1 MPINATNKK
10 TRSKIDIYDVNTLR
24 RLYKD
29 YGVSYQKLA
38 DVLGVTRQNISD
50 KLNGKGKSKD
60 DAWLI
65 PFTEAEEEKICQAI
79 EKGKEENLSDD
90 FSFMLVRA
98 QLDPFSKAIMMRNNR
113 TVKVAFELSGR
124 IGEALKKQGLDIW
137 TVDDIKAIK
146 ELEELWRAQG
156 STLRDGKKQVFL
168 DAAQKDKIKSLAKK
182 LGIKYTEYLEMNG
195 FSYDDKRK
203 YSREEI
209 IERIKKYADKNNC
222 VEIDEKSSKNDDYQ
236 FFVRMAHNNHQTIY
250 EFFEYYGFYYPR
262 NRKTIDIEKKH
273 KNIIEERYKVDGN
286 RIYIPSYDMY
296 YRTLKG
302 LALRRKITMDE
313 LLEKWGYVRIL
324 HKRDLPTGYT
334 PYDSDKCVSS
344 MSSSEM
350 LDDCRIENAL
360 SIACND
366 SKEVYLD
373 ESSYL
378 YYIVYLKAKT
388 LGMSMDDVVARFGYK
403 RIFVAELSNDAVQ
416 RYDEADSIFESTIKQ
431 LISRGKEELRQL
443 QSQFRVT
450 ESQQKSIGRN
460 KQLVAKLKEL
470 YQGKCQLCDPQAPI
484 PLICKENGELY
495 SEVHHVVS
503 IHTAGSDE
511 EIEYIDSYKNTI
523 VLCPHHHKYVHY
535 HHGGFRK
542 IVLDDDVL
550 YLENEIGERIR
561 IHTDYHLKDDE
572 GDGQ

>member
-1 MPINATNKK
+1 MPVNETNKK
-10 TRSKIDIYDVNTLR
+10 SRSKIDIYDVNALDY
-24 RLYKD
+24 LHKKYKI
-29 YGVSYQKLA
+29 SFQKIA
-38 DVLGVTRQNISD
+38 DVLGVSKETISKRLMGRGESQD
-50 KLNGKGKSKD
+50 N
-60 DAWLI
+60 AWLT
-65 PFTEAEEEKICQAI
+65 PFTEIEEEKVCQVIA
-79 EKGKEENLSDD
+79 KGEEENFSED
-90 FSFMLVRA
+90 FSFVLVRA
-98 QLDPFSKAIMMRNNR
+98 SSKPFSKAIMMRNDR

-146 ELEELWRAQG
+146 ELEELWRVQD
-156 STLRDGKKQVFL
+156 SILRDGKKQVSL
-168 DAAQKDKIKSLAKK
+168 DTSQKDKIKSLAKK
-182 LGIKYTEYLEMNG
+182 LGIKYTEYLEING
-195 FSYDDKRK
+195 FVNDDKRK
-203 YSREEI
+203 YSDEEI
-209 IERIKKYADKNNC
+209 IEKIKKYADANKC
-222 VEIDEKSSKNDDYQ
+222 VKIEEKRSENGDYQ
-236 FFVRMAHNNHQTIY
+236 FFEKMAHRRHQTIY

-262 NRKTIDIEKKH
+262 NRKTINAETEKKH
-273 KNIIEERYKVDGN
+273 KDIIEERYKVDGN
-286 RIYIPSYDMY
+286 RIYISSYDMY
-296 YRTLKG
+296 YKTLKG
-302 LALRRKITMDE
+302 LALHRNVTMDE
-313 LLEKWGYVRIL
+313 LLDKWGYVRIL
-324 HKRDLPTGYT
+324 HKRDLPAGYV
-334 PYDSDKCVSS
+334 PYNYLRCT
-344 MSSSEM
+344 SSSEM
-350 LDDCRIENAL
+350 LDDRKIENAL

-403 RIFVAELSNDAVQ
+403 RIFVAEPSNDALQ

-443 QSQFRVT
+443 QSQFRIT

-460 KQLVAKLKEL
+460 KQLVTKLKEL

-550 YLENEIGERIR
+550 YLENEIGERIQ
-561 IHTDYHLKDDE
+561 IYTNYHLKADN
-572 GDGQ
+572 GQ